1 MFSSLQ
7 IACYLHPRYKSAKSS
22 TYKKDGTY
30 IFVSRPHHIFFFFF
44 FFLKK
49 KTIYVL
55 WVVQRL
61 SLNASTL
68 SWSNCSGET
77 CKITYG
83 SGSIAGFFSYDDVLV
98 GDLTVKSQVNLML
111 LTSPASS
118 VDIHARARDCISNA
132 ADQSTHFRS
141 SSRRRVNPASR
152 L

>member
-1 MFSSLQ
+1 MFGFVAMISSLQ

-30 IFVSRPHHIFFFFF
+30 IFVPRPHHIFFFY

-49 KTIYVL
+49 EKNYVL
-55 WVVQRL
+55 WVVQKPW
-61 SLNASTL
+61 LNHSTL
-68 SWSNCSGET
+68 ASSNCSGET

-98 GDLTVKSQVNLML
+98 GDLTVKSQVNLT
-111 LTSPASS
+111 LTTAPASTS
-118 VDIHARARDCISNA
+118 VDIHAWCAGL
-132 ADQSTHFRS
+132 H
-141 SSRRRVNPASR
+141 